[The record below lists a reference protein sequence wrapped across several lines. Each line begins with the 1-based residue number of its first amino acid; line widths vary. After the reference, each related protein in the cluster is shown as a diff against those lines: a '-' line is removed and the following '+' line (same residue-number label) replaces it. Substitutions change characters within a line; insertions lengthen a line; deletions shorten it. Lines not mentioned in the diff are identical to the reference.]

1 VPQFFFL
8 LSGEHKTLPF
18 AELKAVL
25 EAERIAFKELKTYPQ
40 VLQLDTTVGAI
51 DAIKRRAALTRVCC
65 RELFRCEASFTEI
78 VEAMRSVSFDDF
90 LHQNETFVVRIRR
103 VGESARHLEG
113 MALERKLGEL
123 ILNDVQGAKVN
134 LKNPKRI
141 FFGTMTSKYFFLG
154 VKIADIPPAPFV
166 QRRPR
171 KRPFFHPSAMPAKLA
186 RCMVN
191 LARAR
196 RDDLV
201 LDPFCGTGTFLIEA
215 SLIGCRVVG
224 LDAKRQMV
232 RGSLQ
237 NLKFFNREAEGVVV
251 ADAKQMPL
259 INVDCVVTD
268 PPYGRSSS
276 TMGYTTKEIVQDFLE
291 KVNDKIAEH
300 RRICISA
307 PRTISIEKVAEKS
320 NLKQVQSHFVYVHR
334 SLTREIAVLEKE

>member
-1 VPQFFFL
+1 
-8 LSGEHKTLPF
+8 
-18 AELKAVL
+18 
-25 EAERIAFKELKTYPQ
+25 
-40 VLQLDTTVGAI
+40 
-51 DAIKRRAALTRVCC
+51 
-65 RELFRCEASFTEI
+65 
-78 VEAMRSVSFDDF
+78 
-90 LHQNETFVVRIRR
+90 
-103 VGESARHLEG
+103 
-113 MALERKLGEL
+113 
-123 ILNDVQGAKVN
+123 
-134 LKNPKRI
+134 
-141 FFGTMTSKYFFLG
+141 MTSKYFFLG

-196 RDDLV
+196 RNDLV

-237 NLKFFNREAEGVVV
+237 NLKFFNREAEGVIV

-259 INVDCVVTD
+259 IKVDCVVTD

-307 PRTISIEKVAEKS
+307 PRTISIEKIAEKS
-320 NLKQVQSHFVYVHR
+320 NLKQVQYV
-334 SLTREIAVLEKE
+334 TYG